1 VSSTVR
7 TGDLTR
13 LLGHEQAALLRSGEV
28 SSRDLAAAHLEVAER
43 QNRALNAWLAFDRE
57 GAFAQADAADAR
69 LAAARTEGAAAVAA
83 LHPLLG
89 LPVAL
94 KDLVSVA
101 GGQCT
106 AGSRILEGYIAPYD
120 AHVTERLR
128 DAGAVLIGKTNMDE
142 FAMGSSNEWSA
153 FGPVSNPWDLD
164 SVPGGSSGGS
174 AAAVAAFHAPFAIGT
189 DTGGSIRQPA
199 ALSGIVGLKP
209 TYGRV
214 SRYGIV
220 AFASS
225 LDQIGPLARDS
236 RDAAA
241 LIHAVAGR
249 DDRDSTSAPVPVP
262 DGLLNLPAS
271 DDEAAGWL
279 RGKRLGLPAEYFV
292 KGMEPGVETRIRE
305 AVDALESAGA
315 TIEEVSLPHTDYGL
329 ATYYIVVPAEASA
342 NLARYDGVRYG
353 HSVRLPGGDF
363 IADYLATR
371 GEGFGPEVKRRIM
384 LGTYA
389 LSAGYY
395 DAFYL
400 KAQKVRTLIKR
411 DFDDV
416 FARGIDA
423 LVAPTSP
430 SVAFKFGARTA
441 DPVAMYL
448 SLVGA
453 RGAPIRARLRG
464 TDRRRRLAAPRTR
477 AARAR
482 ERPDRPNAEGARRPP
497 RRGIGRVARIETRA
511 RLPPSPRRARSGQ
524 QLGLESRAWT
534 FLESPSTN
542 ANVSPEMVNVPVRK
556 TSFCRAV

>member
-1 VSSTVR
+1 MTQEATR
-7 TGDLTR
+7 LPGHALAQRLRAGDL
-13 LLGHEQAALLRSGEV
+13 
-28 SSRDLAAAHLEVAER
+28 SSREVTLAHLEVAER
-43 QNRALNAWLAFDRE
+43 QNHALNAWLVIERE
-57 GAFAQADAADAR
+57 QALAEADAADAR
-69 LAAARTEGAAAVAA
+69 LAAARTEGPAALEA

-89 LPVAL
+89 LPIAL

-106 AGSRILEGYIAPYD
+106 AGSRILEGYVAPYD

-128 DAGAVLIGKTNMDE
+128 DAGAVILGKTNMDE

-153 FGPVSNPWDLD
+153 FGPVSNPWNLD
-164 SVPGGSSGGS
+164 MVPGGSSGGS
-174 AAAVAAFHAPFAIGT
+174 AAAVAAFHAPFGIGT

-214 SRYGIV
+214 SRYGVV

-241 LIHAVAGR
+241 LLHAVAGR
-249 DDRDSTSAPVPVP
+249 DARDSTSAPVPVP
-262 DGLLNLPAS
+262 DELLRLPES
-271 DDEAAGWL
+271 DDEAAAWL
-279 RGKRLGLPAEYFV
+279 RGKRLGLPREYFV
-292 KGMEPGVETRIRE
+292 EGMEPGVEARIRE
-305 AVDALESAGA
+305 AVRELEAAGA

-353 HSVRLPGGDF
+353 HSVRLPGADF

-411 DFDDV
+411 DFDEV
-416 FARGIDA
+416 FGSGIDA

-430 SVAFKFGARTA
+430 SVAFRFGARTA

-448 SLVGA
+448 SDACTLPANMAGIAGVSLPCGLSEGLPVGLQFIGPPWSELELLRFG
-453 RGAPIRARLRG
+453 RGYEAITADEPWRSLEPSQLALADDPSGPTPAERAAA
-464 TDRRRRLAAPRTR
+464 LAA
-477 AARAR
+477 A
-482 ERPDRPNAEGARRPP
+482 
-497 RRGIGRVARIETRA
+497 
-511 RLPPSPRRARSGQ
+511 
-524 QLGLESRAWT
+524 
-534 FLESPSTN
+534 
-542 ANVSPEMVNVPVRK
+542 
-556 TSFCRAV
+556 